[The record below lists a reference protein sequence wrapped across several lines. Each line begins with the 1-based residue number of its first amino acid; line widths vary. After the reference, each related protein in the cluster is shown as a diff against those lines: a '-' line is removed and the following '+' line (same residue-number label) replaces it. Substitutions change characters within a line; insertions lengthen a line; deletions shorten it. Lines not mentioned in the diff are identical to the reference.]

1 MLFLGMAGQSAEA
14 DKFAASWQKEHPKDA
29 VFLLY
34 LGDAALAGKDYVS
47 AERNYAAA
55 VRLQPGSALAYNN
68 LAWVTAKLNK
78 EGAIGFAEK
87 ANALAPDQSAFMDT
101 LALLLSEK
109 GEYAKAL
116 ALQSKALGLQPQN
129 PVFKLN
135 LAKIHLKGGAKELA
149 RKELDEL
156 GKLGD
161 KFGGQTEVASLLKNL

>member
-1 MLFLGMAGQSAEA
+1 MGLAGQGVEA
-14 DKFAASWQKEHPKDA
+14 DKFAGSWQKEHPKDA

-34 LGDAALAGKDYVS
+34 LGDVALARKDYAS
-47 AERNYAAA
+47 AEKNYAAV
-55 VRLQPGSALAYNN
+55 VRLQPNSALAYNN
-68 LAWVTAKLNK
+68 LAWVSAKLSK

-87 ANALAPDQSAFMDT
+87 ANALAPDQPAIMDT

-116 ALQSKALGLQPQN
+116 ALQNKVLALQPQN

-135 LAKIHLKGGAKELA
+135 LAKIHVKGGAKEQA
-149 RKELDEL
+149 RKELAEL